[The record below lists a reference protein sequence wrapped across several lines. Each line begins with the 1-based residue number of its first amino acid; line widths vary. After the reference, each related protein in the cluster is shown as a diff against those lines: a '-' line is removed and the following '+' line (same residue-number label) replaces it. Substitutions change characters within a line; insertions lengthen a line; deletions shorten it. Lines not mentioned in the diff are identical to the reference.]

1 MGSPRAKLLPVGR
14 VTLTEWT
21 VGKTVIM
28 GVGVSHPY
36 GWNLSV
42 GVGESRLGYT
52 IEAVIKSTWVRIH
65 SPSMSMM
72 RREGTLPTGGLPLPG
87 SQGV

>member
-42 GVGESRLGYT
+42 SVGESRLGYT

-65 SPSMSMM
+65 SMT